1 MSDCRPATVSRLA
14 FTTQARCAYHP
25 NPRRPTWRCK
35 RPPTQLVEF
44 LEDHMGMAVCDD
56 CLALL
61 TAGCP

>member
-1 MSDCRPATVSRLA
+1 MTDCRPVIVYPLL
-14 FTTQARCAYHP
+14 FTTAKRCDYHP

-35 RPPTQLVEF
+35 RAPTRF
-44 LEDHMGMAVCDD
+44 IRFPDHMGLSVCDD